1 MPRPTIA
8 PADEPARSFM
18 KSSRKLY
25 CLALSALV
33 ASACAAAAAPVVEQ
47 ITFRTKPRVTRAALV
62 AAIRATEEEMK
73 REPGFVARQLLV
85 DEKGTYTLVITWQ
98 SLAARAA
105 NALIDD
111 KSATLRRAE
120 VLLPAVP

>member
-1 MPRPTIA
+1 
-8 PADEPARSFM
+8 M
-18 KSSRKLY
+18 KSARKLY

-33 ASACAAAAAPVVEQ
+33 ASACSAAAAPVVEQ
-47 ITFRTKPRVTRAALV
+47 ITFRTKPRVTRAALL
-62 AAIRATEEEMK
+62 AAIRATDEEMK
-73 REPGFVARQLLV
+73 REPGFVSRQLLV

-98 SLAARAA
+98 SLAAAQRAEESEADTPAARAA

-120 VLLPAVP
+120 VLLPVVP

>member
-1 MPRPTIA
+1 
-8 PADEPARSFM
+8 
-18 KSSRKLY
+18 
-25 CLALSALV
+25 
-33 ASACAAAAAPVVEQ
+33 
-47 ITFRTKPRVTRAALV
+47 
-62 AAIRATEEEMK
+62 
-73 REPGFVARQLLV
+73 
-85 DEKGTYTLVITWQ
+85 LVITWQ